1 MGLLSSPC
9 SMMQWRRKESSNDPL
24 FMLGYVDS
32 SRFFPP
38 VNSTN
43 YRNDVGGGDDIYGG
57 PWTIEITPSP
67 H

>member
-1 MGLLSSPC
+1 M
-9 SMMQWRRKESSNDPL
+9 ESSNDPL